1 MASNRSIELRV
12 GIFVLVGL
20 AVIAGLILRF
30 SKQAGGVKN
39 PYRVTVLFPTVSGLV
54 PDASV
59 QYAGIGVGKVEAIR
73 LQEDHQWP
81 VALTLAIKEGVV
93 IRQDATFAIN
103 TSGLLGDKYVDVQPG
118 TTGAAEVK
126 DGDVLKGL
134 PSVDLNEAV
143 AHVRDVLQKVGPTI
157 ERVDQA
163 LRRLE
168 TTVLSEESLGHVT
181 ATLANVD
188 TASTNAVELVSS
200 LRDLVAEQRGEV
212 ALAIRNVQA
221 ASSNLTLTAEQVG
234 ALVESNA
241 PQIGQ
246 TVSNLVS
253 GTERIDTLL
262 AGLQRGEG
270 TAGRLL
276 VDPTLH
282 DEVVRLVQN
291 WRRYGLLYKEGNRP
305 SAKATRGG
313 RTPVPARPAGDSG
326 DQIEFGTDMTN

>member
-1 MASNRSIELRV
+1 MAANRSIELRV

-20 AVIAGLILRF
+20 VVAAGLILRF

-39 PYRVTVLFPTVSGLV
+39 PYRVKVMFPTVSGLV

-59 QYAGIGVGKVEAIR
+59 QYAGIPVGKVEAIQ
-73 LQEDHQWP
+73 LQEDSRWP
-81 VALTLAIKEGVV
+81 VALTLAIEEGVV
-93 IRQDATFAIN
+93 IRQNAMFAIN

-118 TTGAAEVK
+118 TKDTPVIQ
-126 DGDVLKGL
+126 DGDVVEGL

-168 TTVLSEESLGHVT
+168 STVLSEEALGHVT

-188 TASTNAVELVSS
+188 TASTNAVELVTS
-200 LRDLVAEQRGEV
+200 LRDLVTEQRSQV
-212 ALAIRNVQA
+212 ALAIQNVQQ
-221 ASSNLTLTAEQVG
+221 ASSNLTLTASQVG
-234 ALVESNA
+234 ELVEANA
-241 PQIGQ
+241 PQITQ
-246 TVSNLVS
+246 TMSNLVAGS
-253 GTERIDTLL
+253 ERIDLLL

-291 WRRYGLLYKEGNRP
+291 WRRYGLLYKEGGR
-305 SAKATRGG
+305 SADDGRERGG
-313 RTPVPARPAGDSG
+313 TPVPARPARKSG
-326 DQIEFGTDMTN
+326 DTIEFGTDMTN